1 MKHLRESLLEISFI
15 LFLLKGLLSA
25 DFSIALSLLLITLVV
40 SIVYTK
46 SYLYKKKI
54 EDREEIEAKVE
65 EVKRR
70 LDAINLSMGIK
81 RSINESKK

>member
-1 MKHLRESLLEISFI
+1 MR
-15 LFLLKGLLSA
+15 
-25 DFSIALSLLLITLVV
+25 
-40 SIVYTK
+40 
-46 SYLYKKKI
+46 YKKKI